1 MKHVWRWDEWQG
13 LQLGEV
19 YDKLWE
25 LSFNRNL
32 KPMGE
37 MTVSE
42 MSHDEGQS
50 VLEKFFQWAFEIMP
64 EKIHTK
70 QKIKDKFFI
79 KIFFFDINLTIKATA
94 KKLTNSVIL

>member
-1 MKHVWRWDEWQG
+1 MEHVWLYDEWQG

-25 LSFNRNL
+25 LSFKRNL

-42 MSHDEGQS
+42 MCCL
-50 VLEKFFQWAFEIMP
+50 VWAVPF
-64 EKIHTK
+64 TR
-70 QKIKDKFFI
+70 
-79 KIFFFDINLTIKATA
+79 L
-94 KKLTNSVIL
+94 